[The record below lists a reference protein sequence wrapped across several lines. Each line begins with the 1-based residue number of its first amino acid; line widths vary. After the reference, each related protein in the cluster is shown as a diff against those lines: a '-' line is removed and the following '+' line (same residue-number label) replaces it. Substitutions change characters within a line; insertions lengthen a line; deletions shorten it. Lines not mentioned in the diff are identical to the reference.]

1 MKIGDILPIFELN
14 NQDNEN
20 ICSQTFLGRPLVI
33 YFYPCD
39 NTPLC
44 TAQACAFRD
53 AYTDF
58 KDLDA
63 TVIGISN
70 NTVQSHA
77 GFSDRFSLNFML
89 LSDIGDRIRNLFNV
103 PKSFFGLT
111 SGRVTYV
118 FNSKGELIYSYNAY
132 LKSNEHTRIALSK
145 LRMNALFD

>member
-1 MKIGDILPIFELN
+1 MKIGDILPNFELN
-14 NQDNEN
+14 NQDNDN
-20 ICSQTFLGRPLVI
+20 ICSQSLIGRPLVI

-77 GFSDRFSLNFML
+77 GFSDRFGLNFML
-89 LSDIGDRIRNLFNV
+89 LSDIGDKVRTLFNV
-103 PKSFFGLT
+103 PKSFFGLN

-118 FNSKGELIYSYNAY
+118 FNSKGSLIYSYNAY